1 MAGRPSDYRPE
12 YVEQAER
19 MCKYLGATT
28 DDLAHVFGVAS
39 STLKEWMNK
48 HPEFRAAVVAGKM
61 DADTQV
67 AERLY
72 QRATGYSHPDVDIK
86 VVDGCIVETQLTKH
100 YAPDTVACIFW
111 LTNRQRALWRRK
123 PTEESHADLDRAIKE
138 LDRAKKEL
146 EVEALKKG
154 SVEAP
159 PVTKIEIEVVGAN
172 ARASSQN
179 TDD

>member
-86 VVDGCIVETQLTKH
+86 VVDGCIVETPLTKH

-111 LTNRQRALWRRK
+111 LTNRQRGLWRRK
-123 PTEESHADLDRAIKE
+123 PTEESHADIERKIKE
-138 LDRAKKEL
+138 VTLD
-146 EVEALKKG
+146 LKKAELK
-154 SVEAP
+154 SVEA
-159 PVTKIEIEVVGAN
+159 G
-172 ARASSQN
+172 SSG
-179 TDD
+179 DKMAEALSDLIKKLPG